1 MASELPESKLIRS
14 ELILR
19 EMQLTDD
26 VKMARKS
33 LVRWLALSLGL
44 VSPKESRLSVLTLLE
59 AILFYHM
66 KEKRGANYNDLVEYF
81 KQQGAEMNEKTIR
94 YHITQLRKAGVLDD
108 DRSVYK
114 IAGFQGNNLA
124 QVIEQ
129 SYRQKSDAAFLNIRQ
144 AIESLSKMHE

>member
-14 ELILR
+14 EIVLR

-44 VSPKESRLSVLTLLE
+44 VSPRESRLSVLTLLE

-66 KEKRGANYNDLVEYF
+66 KEKRGASYGDLVEYF
-81 KQQGAEMNEKTIR
+81 KTQNVEMNEKTIR

-108 DRSVYK
+108 DRSVYRFT
-114 IAGFQGNNLA
+114 GFQGNNLA

-129 SYRQKSDAAFLNIRQ
+129 GYKQKSDAAFLNIRQ
-144 AIESLSKMHE
+144 AIDLLGKMHE